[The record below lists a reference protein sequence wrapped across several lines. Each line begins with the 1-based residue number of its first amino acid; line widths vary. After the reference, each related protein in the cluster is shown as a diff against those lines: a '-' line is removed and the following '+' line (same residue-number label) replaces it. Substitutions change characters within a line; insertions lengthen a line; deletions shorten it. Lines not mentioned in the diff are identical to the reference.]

1 MSSQTMLYTSKREV
15 RQATDA
21 GKSSYFSNFKPT
33 KKEISLRGYLVRYLF
48 EGNEKFKIDGRTHY
62 LLPGEYL
69 ILNPGEMVFTV
80 EEQSKGLWFEIPKTL
95 LKRELSQLSV
105 DSAEAWQGFYK
116 KDKKHIHLC
125 DHNYLASMD
134 DLGKLLK
141 QIAEGEVAEDNALR
155 LVCLQLLNS
164 QRTVY
169 MKIARLTS
177 AKLSTRTE
185 LYRRL
190 CQTQAYIHGN
200 LNSPLDLDTLS
211 QVACLSKYHF
221 IRLFKEVYGETPRQY
236 LIKQRLDRAKN
247 LLVSSKKTFH
257 EICHEVG
264 LKDSSSFGRLFKRSF
279 GATPQIY
286 RQKNAHIMR

>member
-1 MSSQTMLYTSKREV
+1 MLYTPKKDVHHAPDS
-15 RQATDA
+15 
-21 GKSSYFSNFKPT
+21 GKSSFFSSTPPT
-33 KKEISLRGYLVRYLF
+33 KQDFSLKGYLVRYLA
-48 EGNEKFKIDGRTHY
+48 EGKEKFKVDGRNHY
-62 LLPGEYL
+62 LVPGEYL
-69 ILNPGEMVFTV
+69 ILNPGEITYTV
-80 EEQSKGLWFEIPKTL
+80 ETSSKGLWVEVPKSTL
-95 LKRELSQLSV
+95 KKELSNLST
-105 DSAEAWQGFYK
+105 DNIEAWQDFFK
-116 KDKKHIHLC
+116 KDRKNIHLC
-125 DHNYLASMD
+125 DHNYLATMD
-134 DLGKLLK
+134 ELGKLLV
-141 QIAEGEVAEDNALR
+141 QVYSGDVPEDNAGR
-155 LVCLQLLNS
+155 LINLQLLNT
-164 QRTVY
+164 QRNVHK
-169 MKIARLTS
+169 KIGRLTS

-200 LNSPLDLDTLS
+200 LDSPLDLDTLS

-236 LIKQRLDRAKN
+236 LIKQRLDKAKK

-286 RQKNAHIMR
+286 RQMHAMG

>member
-1 MSSQTMLYTSKREV
+1 MLYTPKKDV
-15 RQATDA
+15 RHPSEPEKNRIFSA
-21 GKSSYFSNFKPT
+21 SSPMKTELPL
-33 KKEISLRGYLVRYLF
+33 KGYLVRFLA
-48 EGNEKFKIDGRTHY
+48 EGKEKFRVSDRTHY
-62 LLPGEYL
+62 LAAGEYL
-69 ILNPGEMVFTV
+69 ILNPGEIKYTV
-80 EEQSKGLWFEIPKTL
+80 EEASKGLWVEIPKAA
-95 LKRELSQLSV
+95 LKRDLGNLST
-105 DSAEAWQGFYK
+105 DNPDAWKAFFK
-116 KDKKHIHLC
+116 KDRKNIYLC
-125 DHNYLASMD
+125 DHNYQASMD
-134 DLGKLLK
+134 DLGQLL
-141 QIAEGEVAEDNALR
+141 QQVYEGTVAEDNATR
-155 LVCLQLLNS
+155 LIGLQLLNT
-164 QRTVY
+164 QRKVHN
-169 MKIARLTS
+169 KIGRLTS

-200 LNSPLDLDTLS
+200 LDSPLDLDTLS

-236 LIKQRLDRAKN
+236 LIKQRLDRAKT

-286 RQKNAHIMR
+286 RQMHAMG